1 MFRQLGPAYRP
12 LLEKHNE
19 LLRAVWAR
27 HGGVE
32 VKTVGDSFVVA
43 FAVGGRGAGGRR
55 GGAARDHEPPV
66 AGECGAEDTGG
77 SPCGDGVPAWG
88 RLHRARAPP
97 GLACVVGATN
107 GGTVLVTEET
117 VLMAG
122 DDSDVAAKRCRRV
135 PTPRL
140 RSAGRALRRGE
151 RRCGARATRRRAR
164 GARAKVT
171 TSWLPLTTFVGRED
185 ALAEL
190 TSRVAPGRLLTIVGP
205 GGMGKT
211 RLAVELGLRV
221 ADAWSDG
228 VWIADLSKVD
238 ERTIGRRRGGRL
250 PRCARR
256 RTRRSFVDPR
266 APRVALGVAHPRQ
279 LRARAA
285 GCCSSGV
292 RHPQRASE
300 HRDPRDESPA
310 ARTCRR
316 GGLAHRLASD
326 GRRLGEA
333 VRRPRPL
340 SRPRLL
346 ALR

>member
-43 FAVGGRGAGGRR
+43 FAVAAEALAAAVAAQRAITSHRWPESAALRVRVGVHAGMAFPHGGDYIAL
-55 GGAARDHEPPV
+55 A
-66 AGECGAEDTGG
+66 
-77 SPCGDGVPAWG
+77 
-88 RLHRARAPP
+88 LHQASR
-97 GLACVVGATN
+97 VVGATN

-122 DDSDVAAKRCRRV
+122 DDSDVAVEARRRV

-151 RRCGARATRRRAR
+151 RRGGARATRRRAR
-164 GARAKVT
+164 GARARSQPRGSRDDVRRARGRARRAHEQGRART
-171 TSWLPLTTFVGRED
+171 TAHDRRTGRHGQD
-185 ALAEL
+185 PARGRA
-190 TSRVAPGRLLTIVGP
+190 RAPRRRCVVRRSLDRRP
-205 GGMGKT
+205 
-211 RLAVELGLRV
+211 VEG
-221 ADAWSDG
+221 
-228 VWIADLSKVD
+228 D

-250 PRCARR
+250 PRCARG

-266 APRVALGVAHPRQ
+266 APRIALGVAHPRQ

-285 GCCSSGV
+285 GCRSSGV
-292 RHPQRASE
+292 RHPQRAPE
-300 HRDPRDESPA
+300 RRDPRDESPA
-310 ARTCRR
+310 ARTSRR